1 MDLFNLIRAPN
12 PTKVK
17 VGTRFRAT
25 HEVPLLTITAS
36 RVIEMEDPA
45 TATESSKTPST
56 IERDMPSGGDCR
68 HGSSWDPKTLQ
79 MEERWGK
86 SLASMGLETVPT
98 PHETPADVSDPD
110 PLSFANP
117 QSIPKQDVVQ
127 SSNGFAIA
135 GDPESENTSFTS
147 MARENEIKNEADA
160 DMKISAEAKNAKLV
174 KELENLRAQFTDLQ
188 RCAEMDA
195 RLDALSIDFEE
206 ELYPRMLTAI
216 AGLRWVIGYRL
227 RLVVMKCGESTKLR
241 QVFTDVVFAG
251 IAKGMSEGLRYGV
264 EHEKANLYLEAIKV
278 YDLEADTKYVSAL
291 HALWDLKYHVVDK
304 LKSLKDASIDVIMAS
319 LHLESDSGEDTPQW
333 IHEHHLSSS
342 QLKVPVYLEV
352 RDLKDPWYF
361 KEEILLEDAIAA
373 SVSHAKKKKKCWV
386 VCRTHEV
393 GSAHHARS
401 DGVPVLVPTIA
412 LQGLAILLAD
422 AATQTKTFE
431 NESSSRLLRSKSL
444 PAMYN
449 LDWP

>member
-1 MDLFNLIRAPN
+1 MGPRGIQKRCKWRNDGVDANAPPKVLRKDHADSR
-12 PTKVK
+12 PTQ
-17 VGTRFRAT
+17 
-25 HEVPLLTITAS
+25 
-36 RVIEMEDPA
+36 
-45 TATESSKTPST
+45 ST
-56 IERDMPSGGDCR
+56 IG
-68 HGSSWDPKTLQ
+68 
-79 MEERWGK
+79 GK
-86 SLASMGLETVPT
+86 SLASMGLETRSTFLVPT

-147 MARENEIKNEADA
+147 MVGSPESIYQPEWGVTNGCRLDTPKTFQDLVDHLAPPGIQARENEIKNEADA

-188 RCAEMDA
+188 VINERLSQQRCAEIDA

-206 ELYPRMLTAI
+206 ELYPRILTAI
-216 AGLRWVIGYRL
+216 AGRRWVIGHRL
-227 RLVVMKCGESTKLR
+227 RLAVMKCGESTKLR
-241 QVFTDVVFAG
+241 QVFTDVVSVR

-264 EHEKANLYLEAIKV
+264 EYEKANLYLEAIKV
-278 YDLEADTKYVSAL
+278 YDPEADTKYVLAL
-291 HALWDLKYHVVDK
+291 QALWDLKYHVVYQ

-352 RDLKDPWYF
+352 
-361 KEEILLEDAIAA
+361 
-373 SVSHAKKKKKCWV
+373 

-412 LQGLAILLAD
+412 LQCLAILLAD

-431 NESSSRLLRSKSL
+431 NEASSRLLRSKSL